1 MRRSPRFG
9 LLLLLALA
17 CPGLHA
23 QVRRCTTPEGIDV
36 YTDRRC
42 TDIGATERKPAPP
55 PASPGVGGSARFY
68 RGCARNLQDLAY
80 ELTTALDSH
89 DVNRLAGVVD
99 WAGMSGNAAYAVM
112 DRLAVIADRPLVGL
126 TPVYPAEDG
135 GDAGYYPQETVRRAP
150 VALRVEQ
157 TLANGS
163 TPSHVVFGL
172 RRYFGCWWLRP

>member
-1 MRRSPRFG
+1 MTLRATAP
-9 LLLLLALA
+9 LLLLSLSLGLLTTLAA
-17 CPGLHA
+17 KA
-23 QVRRCTTPEGIDV
+23 EVRRCETPSGQTV
-36 YTDRRC
+36 FTDRKC
-42 TDIGATERKPAPP
+42 TDIGATQRVPNVAGNTPA
-55 PASPGVGGSARFY
+55 RMY
-68 RGCARNLQDLAY
+68 RGGCARNLQDLAY

-126 TPVYPAEDG
+126 TPVYPAEGD